1 MNIRNTG
8 CPWLTW
14 YKALP
19 RWQRYVP
26 LAIVLALLALVAMA
40 TPYAIEQPSPW
51 TVLR

>member
-1 MNIRNTG
+1 MNTPKIVTE
-8 CPWLTW
+8 WLTW
-14 YKALP
+14 YRDLP

-40 TPYAIEQPSPW
+40 APYVVEQPSPW